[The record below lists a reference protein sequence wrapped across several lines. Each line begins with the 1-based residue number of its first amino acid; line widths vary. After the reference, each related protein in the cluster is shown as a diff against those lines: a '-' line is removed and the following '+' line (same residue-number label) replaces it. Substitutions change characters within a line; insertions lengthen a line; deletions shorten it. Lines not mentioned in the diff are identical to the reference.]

1 MPRVDNN
8 NDMGLLL
15 GLARSS
21 FLFCIVLGAGVRPV
35 YAEVVQ
41 VTNTPPGRAV
51 GGASVD
57 ASGRWIVFSST
68 ANVAGLNPT
77 PVNNVFVYDVQ
88 ENQFTRI
95 TTQGGNDPVISGD
108 GRYVAFSSDADYT
121 GRNEDGSEEIFRYD
135 RIRRR
140 FYQVT
145 RDRLGDGSS
154 VLPSIDFKGRRIA
167 FETTSNLRARNPD
180 LSNEVYLFNRSGN
193 MPLSRDPEGEGESY
207 TPAVAGD
214 GSLVAFVS
222 TSNLTGRNEDF
233 SQELMIYDVKERVLY
248 QATND
253 VEGFGES
260 SAPAVSGN
268 GRFIVFVSS
277 SNLGGG
283 ANPDNVS
290 AVWIRRKSG
299 YSTLVTTRMDGP
311 FDAEQPTI
319 DWEGEWIGFVARED
333 LVGQNPDRSA
343 EIFLYNR
350 QRKTFTQVTS
360 HPPGCNIIGPKLT
373 ATGGRVVYRSNCD
386 PLGLN
391 PDRGYEVFWATN
403 PAKHLVVQARGNVD
417 LVVFDPIGRLVN
429 RLTSTIP
436 LARYEAGDF
445 DSNGV
450 QDVRVTIPEATEGRY
465 RVQILAGSGA
475 DPGDPVEL
483 DASLSGVTLRLV
495 DGTVGGVTGSE
506 ASITNQSFARV
517 SSTLVPLAGSGSK
530 ATLGARIPYP
540 VASSG
545 PIEVRWSDGRN
556 EQSFSCGQIESLDSR
571 GRFSGTVDGFAV
583 ALRLIS
589 RREGGVSLRFTARGG
604 DLSEYAGTEHLGM
617 TIAVRLGPDAHV
629 YNWRFSRSQQT
640 GKLTLR

>member
-1 MPRVDNN
+1 MKR
-8 NDMGLLL
+8 LLQVVACL
-15 GLARSS
+15 VFIGPWLAPASE
-21 FLFCIVLGAGVRPV
+21 G
-35 YAEVVQ
+35 EVVQ
-41 VTNTPPGRAV
+41 VTNTPSGRAV

-68 ANVAGLNPT
+68 ADVAGLNPT

-88 ENQFTRI
+88 ENQFSRI
-95 TTQGGNDPVISGD
+95 TSEGGNDPVISGD
-108 GRYVAFSSDADYT
+108 GRYVAFSSDANYT

-135 RIRRR
+135 RVRRR

-154 VLPSIDFKGRRIA
+154 VLPSIDFKGKRIA
-167 FETTSNLRARNPD
+167 FETTSNLRGRNAD
-180 LSNEVYLFNRSGN
+180 FSNEVYFFNRSGN

-268 GRFIVFVSS
+268 GRFVVFVSS

-283 ANPDNVS
+283 DNPDNVS

-299 YSTLVTTRMDGP
+299 YSSLVTTKMDGP

-319 DWEGEWIGFVARED
+319 DWDGEWIGFVARED
-333 LVGQNPDRSA
+333 LVGLNPDRSA

-360 HPPGCNIIGPKLT
+360 HPPGCNIVGPKLT

-403 PAKHLVVQARGNVD
+403 PAKHLVIQGRGNIE
-417 LVVFDPIGRLVN
+417 LVVFDPSGRLAN
-429 RLTSTIP
+429 RLTTTIP
-436 LARYEAGDF
+436 LARYEVGDF

-450 QDVRVTIPEATEGRY
+450 QDVRVTIPEAMEGRY
-465 RVQILAGSGA
+465 RIQVLAGTGA
-475 DPGDPVEL
+475 DPGEAAEVE
-483 DASLSGVTLRLV
+483 ASLSGVVVRLAE
-495 DGTVGGVTGSE
+495 GTVGSLNGLE
-506 ASITNQSFARV
+506 ASVTNQSFTRR
-517 SSTLVPLAGSGSK
+517 SSTLVPVAGTSSK

-540 VASSG
+540 MASSG
-545 PIEVRWSDGRN
+545 PIEIRWSDGRR
-556 EQSFSCGQIESLDSR
+556 EQSFPCGQIELLDGR
-571 GRFSGTVDGFAV
+571 GRFFGTVDGFSV
-583 ALRLIS
+583 ALRLIA
-589 RREGGVSLRFTARGG
+589 RAEGAVSLRFTARGG
-604 DLSEYAGTEHLGM
+604 DLSEFAGTDHLGM
-617 TIAVRLGPDAHV
+617 TVAVRLGPDAHV
-629 YNWRFSRSQQT
+629 YNWRFTRSPQT

>member
-1 MPRVDNN
+1 MRQIVLSRQL
-8 NDMGLLL
+8 GLLL
-15 GLARSS
+15 GAILSS
-21 FLFCIVLGAGVRPV
+21 VGLVN
-35 YAEVVQ
+35 AEVVQ
-41 VTNTPPGRAV
+41 VTNTPAGRSV

-77 PVNNVFVYDVQ
+77 PLNNVFVYDVQ

-95 TTQGGNDPVISGD
+95 TSEGGNDPVISGD
-108 GRYVAFSSDADYT
+108 GRYIAFSSDANYT

-135 RIRRR
+135 RTRKR

-154 VLPSIDFKGRRIA
+154 VLPSIDFKGRMIA

-180 LSNEVYLFNRSGN
+180 FSNEVYLFNRSGN

-207 TPAVAGD
+207 TPAVSGD

-233 SQELMIYDVKERVLY
+233 SQELMIYDVKERMLY

-260 SAPAVSGN
+260 SAPAVSGD

-283 ANPDNVS
+283 DNPDNVS

-299 YSTLVTTRMDGP
+299 YSTLVSVTSEGP

-333 LVGQNPDRSA
+333 LVRLNPDRSA

-360 HPPGCNIIGPKLT
+360 HPPGCMILGPRLT
-373 ATGGRVVYRSNCD
+373 ASGGRVVYRSNCD

-403 PAKHLVVQARGNVD
+403 PAKHLVIRARGEVE
-417 LVVFDPIGRLVN
+417 LVVFDPEGRLIN

-436 LARYEAGDF
+436 LARYESGDF
-445 DSNGV
+445 DGDSV
-450 QDVRVTIPEATEGRY
+450 PDVRVTVPEAVEGRY
-465 RVQILAGSGA
+465 RIQLLAASGA
-475 DPGDPVEL
+475 DVNGAASLE
-483 DASLSGVTLRLV
+483 ASLSGVVVQLL
-495 DGTVGGVTGSE
+495 DGTVGELSGRE
-506 ASITNQSFARV
+506 ASVANQGFTRR
-517 SSTLVPLAGSGSK
+517 SSTINPLPGTGSK

-540 VASSG
+540 AASAG
-545 PIEVRWSDGRN
+545 PIEIRWSDGRN
-556 EQSFSCGQIESLDSR
+556 EQSFPCGSIESLDSR
-571 GRFSGTVDGFAV
+571 GGFTGMVDGFSV
-583 ALRLIS
+583 ALRLIP
-589 RREGGVSLRFTARGG
+589 RATGGVSLRFSAAGG
-604 DLSEYAGTEHLGM
+604 DLSEFAGTEHLGM
-617 TIAVRLGPDAHV
+617 TMVVRLGPDAYI
-629 YNWRFSRSQQT
+629 YNWRFTRSQQT

>member
-1 MPRVDNN
+1 MRV
-8 NDMGLLL
+8 LR
-15 GLARSS
+15 A
-21 FLFCIVLGAGVRPV
+21 IVFGGCLAGVAAV
-35 YAEVVQ
+35 VTAEVVQ
-41 VTNTPPGRAV
+41 VTDTPAGRSV
-51 GGASVD
+51 GAASVD

-77 PVNNVFVYDVQ
+77 PIGNVFVYDVQ
-88 ENQFTRI
+88 EGTFTRI

-108 GRYVAFSSDADYT
+108 GRYVAFSSDADYS

-135 RIRRR
+135 RLRKR

-154 VLPSIDFKGRRIA
+154 VLPAIDFKGKRIA
-167 FETTSNLRARNPD
+167 FETTSNLRGRNVD

-233 SQELMIYDVKERVLY
+233 SQELMIYDVKERALF

-253 VEGFGES
+253 PEGFGES

-268 GRFIVFVSS
+268 GKFVVFVSS

-283 ANPDNVS
+283 LNPDNVS

-299 YSTLVTTRMDGP
+299 YSMLVTANSSGP

-319 DWEGEWIGFVARED
+319 DWDGEWIGFVARED
-333 LVGQNPDRSA
+333 LVGRNPDRSS

-360 HPPGCNIIGPKLT
+360 NPPGCRILGPKLT
-373 ATGGRVVYRSNCD
+373 ATGGRVVFRSNCD
-386 PLGLN
+386 PLGTN
-391 PDRGYEVFWATN
+391 PDRGDEVFWATN
-403 PAKHLVVQARGNVD
+403 PAKHLVVEAEGSVE
-417 LVVFDPIGRLVN
+417 LVMTDPAGRLIN
-429 RLTSTIP
+429 RLSSTIP
-436 LARYEAGDF
+436 LARYETGDF
-445 DSNGV
+445 NANGTS
-450 QDVRVTIPEATEGRY
+450 DVRVTIPEAVDGRY
-465 RVQILAGSGA
+465 RIQILAGTGA
-475 DPGDPVEL
+475 DPSSPVFVQ
-483 DASLSGVTLRLV
+483 ATLSGVTLRLAE
-495 DGTVGGVTGSE
+495 GTVASLAGSY
-506 ASITNQSFARV
+506 ASVINQSFTRR
-517 SSTLVPLAGSGSK
+517 SSVLNPVAGTGSK
-530 ATLGARIPYP
+530 ATLSARMPYP
-540 VASSG
+540 LAAEG
-545 PIEVRWSDGRN
+545 PIEIRWSDGRN
-556 EQSFSCGQIESLDSR
+556 EQVFPCGQLETLDSR
-571 GRFSGTVDGFAV
+571 GRFIGTVDGFSV

-589 RREGGVSLRFTARGG
+589 RVDGSSSLRFSAKGG
-604 DLSEYAGTEHLGM
+604 DLSEFAGTENLGM
-617 TIAVRLGPDAHV
+617 TVAVLLGADAHF
-629 YNWRFSRSQQT
+629 YNWRFVRSAET